1 MRYELFISLRY
12 LKAKRKQIFISVI
25 TILSIAGVGLGVM
38 ALVIVLSVMSGFED
52 DLKTKILG
60 TNAHLVILQHGSPMR
75 DYAEVIQR
83 VKGIPGVVATT
94 PFIFSQAMLTS
105 ENNVHG
111 IVLRGIDPN
120 SAGRVINI
128 ENTLKKGSIE
138 SLKREDGS
146 PGSPGILLG
155 KELAQI
161 LGVMLD
167 DTVVVVSPTGALAP
181 LGSGPPMKK
190 FRVSGIFDSGMYE
203 YDTSL
208 AYISLSSA
216 QKFLAMNDTV
226 SGVEVRVQDI
236 YGVKRV
242 AQSIQKA
249 LGFPF
254 WTKDWMQMNKSLF
267 SALKLERTVMFIIL
281 VLIVLVAAFGI
292 VSSLIMVVMEKNKDI
307 AILKSMG
314 ATAKSVTRIFIF
326 QGLIIGVVGTIL
338 GLIGG
343 YGICILLAKY
353 QFISLPSDVYYI
365 SRLPVKMNG
374 VDFVL
379 VALSAIGISFLA
391 TLYPSWQAARLDPA
405 EALRYE

>member
-25 TILSIAGVGLGVM
+25 TILSIGGVGLGVM
-38 ALVIVLSVMSGFED
+38 ALVVVLSVMSGFED

-60 TNAHLVILQHGSPMR
+60 TNAHLVVLQHGSPMR
-75 DYAEVIQR
+75 DYGEVIRR
-83 VKGIPGVVATT
+83 VEGIQGVLATT

-111 IVLRGIDPN
+111 IILRGIDPN
-120 SAGRVINI
+120 TAGRVINI
-128 ENTLKKGSIE
+128 ESTLKKGSME
-138 SLKREDGS
+138 SLKREDQASG
-146 PGSPGILLG
+146 PPGILLG
-155 KELAQI
+155 KELAQT

-167 DTVVVVSPTGALAP
+167 DTVVVVSPLGALSP
-181 LGSGPPMKK
+181 MGSGSPMKK
-190 FRVSGIFDSGMYE
+190 FRVRGIFDSGMYE

-208 AYISLSSA
+208 AYISLPSA
-216 QKFLAMNDTV
+216 QKFLGMDDTV
-226 SGVEVRVQDI
+226 SGVEVKVRDI
-236 YGVKRV
+236 YGVRKV

-267 SALKLERTVMFIIL
+267 AALKLERTVMFIIL

-292 VSSLIMVVMEKNKDI
+292 VSTLIMVVMEKNKDI

-314 ATAKSVTRIFIF
+314 AKAKSVTRIFIF

-374 VDFVL
+374 IDFVL
-379 VALSAIGISFLA
+379 VALSAIGITFLA
-391 TLYPSWQAARLDPA
+391 TLYPSWQAAKLDPA

>member
-1 MRYELFISLRY
+1 MRYELYISLRY

-25 TILSIAGVGLGVM
+25 TILSIGGVSLGVM

-75 DYAEVIQR
+75 DYREVIRR
-83 VKGIPGVVATT
+83 VEGIQGVIATT

-111 IVLRGIDPN
+111 IILRGIDPN
-120 SAGRVINI
+120 TAGGVINI
-128 ENTLKKGSIE
+128 ESTLKKGSVE

-146 PGSPGILLG
+146 SGRPGILLG
-155 KELAQI
+155 KELAQM
-161 LGVMLD
+161 LGVLLD
-167 DTVVVVSPTGALAP
+167 DTVVVVSPVGALAP

-208 AYISLSSA
+208 AYISLPSA
-216 QKFLAMNDTV
+216 QKFLGMEDTV
-226 SGVEVRVQDI
+226 SGVEVRVRDI
-236 YGVKRV
+236 YGVRKV

-326 QGLIIGVVGTIL
+326 QGLMIGVVGTIL

-374 VDFVL
+374 IDFIL